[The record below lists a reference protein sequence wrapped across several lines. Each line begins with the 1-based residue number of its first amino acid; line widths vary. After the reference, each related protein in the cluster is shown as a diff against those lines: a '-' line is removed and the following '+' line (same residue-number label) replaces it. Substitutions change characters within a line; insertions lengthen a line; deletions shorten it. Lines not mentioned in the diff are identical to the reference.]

1 MLSGYIVSVWDG
13 EKVLEMDDV
22 DGCTAMWIYIMPLN
36 GTLKYGKFYVIN
48 IFTKVNL
55 KNITLVED
63 NPFLY
68 FFLLNIKN

>member
-1 MLSGYIVSVWDG
+1 MVAQPC
-13 EKVLEMDDV
+13 E
-22 DGCTAMWIYIMPLN
+22 YIMPPN
-36 GTLKYGKFYVIN
+36 GKLKYGKFYVIN

-55 KNITLVED
+55 KNINLVED